1 MTFANTT
8 VTEPLRVLRLKH
20 NVLKLYKGETVH
32 HAEEQKYCFHRAPRG
47 IS

>member
-8 VTEPLRVLRLKH
+8 VTEPLRVLRLNY
-20 NVLKLYKGETVH
+20 NVLYKGETVH
-32 HAEEQKYCFHRAPRG
+32 HAEEQKYCFHRAPHG